1 MAFGRKIAMHIAKLW
16 SNRPSSHTRALL
28 RTASAPHAA
37 TQATQV
43 TQTTQAVMSSFSEL
57 GLVAQLVAA
66 VEAKGYTKPSPI
78 QARAIPAVLDR
89 RDVLGGAQTGTG
101 KTAAFSLP
109 LLQILS
115 SVPGRH
121 KRPRALVLAP
131 TRELAAQVHQSIVD
145 YGQHMNIRSVVIFGG
160 VGFQPQ
166 IDAVRRG
173 LDVVVATPG
182 RLLDLCQRGE
192 IQLSSVE
199 ILVLDEADRMLDMGF
214 IHDIKKVLKLV
225 PAKRQNLFF
234 SATYTTDVK
243 KLADSMLHNAV
254 EVEVAARNATADRVD
269 QEAYVVTDKG
279 KPAFLAHLISQ
290 GDWTQ
295 TLVFTRTKHGAN
307 KLAAYLEKQGI
318 SAMAIHGNKSQTAR
332 ERALAAFK
340 SNGIRVLVATDIAAR
355 GLDIAD
361 LPHVV
366 NYELPNIPEDYVHR
380 IGRTG
385 RAGKAG
391 NAVSLVCDVEEG
403 YLWDIEKTMKKNIP
417 LFKIDELG
425 EKVAMPRPTTRS
437 KLSRPAPGQNRGGR
451 ARQGGDRS
459 PSSGRERSQSVN
471 GGDGARRGR
480 GGGRGGGARGG
491 RGGGRSNGSGG
502 GRSNGS
508 GGGGG
513 GSGRGG
519 GGRGGGG
526 GGRARGGSSSRAPA
540 RSRAP
545 IR

>member
-1 MAFGRKIAMHIAKLW
+1 MHIAKLW
-16 SNRPSSHTRALL
+16 SNRPSSHTRALIK
-28 RTASAPHAA
+28 TASAPQAS
-37 TQATQV
+37 TQSTQS
-43 TQTTQAVMSSFSEL
+43 VMSSFSEL

-115 SVPGRH
+115 SAPGRS
-121 KRPRALVLAP
+121 KRPRALVLTP
-131 TRELAAQVHQSIVD
+131 TRELAAQVHQSIID

-166 IDAVRRG
+166 IDKVRRG

-234 SATYTTDVK
+234 SATYTADVK

-279 KPAFLAHLISQ
+279 KPPFLAQLIVQ

-340 SNGIRVLVATDIAAR
+340 SNDIRVLVATDIAAR

-425 EKVAMPRPTTRS
+425 EKVAMPRPATRS

-451 ARQGGDRS
+451 GRQGDD
-459 PSSGRERSQSVN
+459 RSQSAGRDRSQSARGE
-471 GGDGARRGR
+471 GGGRRGG
-480 GGGRGGGARGG
+480 GGGRGR
-491 RGGGRSNGSGG
+491 GGRSNGTDGRSNGTG
-502 GRSNGS
+502 GRSNGT
-508 GGGGG
+508 
-513 GSGRGG
+513 
-519 GGRGGGG
+519 GGRGRSRGG
-526 GGRARGGSSSRAPA
+526 ARGGSSSGAPA
-540 RSRAP
+540 RSRGP
-545 IR
+545 VR

>member
-1 MAFGRKIAMHIAKLW
+1 M
-16 SNRPSSHTRALL
+16 
-28 RTASAPHAA
+28 
-37 TQATQV
+37 
-43 TQTTQAVMSSFSEL
+43 SFSEL
-57 GLVAQLVAA
+57 GLIPELVAA
-66 VEAKGYTKPSPI
+66 VEAKGYTIPSPI

-109 LLQILS
+109 MLQILS
-115 SVPGRH
+115 GAEFNGQN

-145 YGQHMNIRSVVIFGG
+145 YGQHVNIRSFVIFGG

-166 IDAVRRG
+166 INALRRG
-173 LDVVVATPG
+173 LDIIVATPG
-182 RLLDLCQRGE
+182 RLLDLCQRGDV
-192 IQLSSVE
+192 QLSNIE

-214 IHDIKKVLKLV
+214 INDIKKILQLM

-234 SATYTTDVK
+234 SATYTKEVK

-269 QEAYVVTDKG
+269 QEAYVVAQNA
-279 KPAFLAHLISQ
+279 KPQFLAELIEQ

-295 TLVFTRTKHGAN
+295 VLVFSRTKHGAN
-307 KLAAYLEKQGI
+307 KLAKYLDQQGI
-318 SAMAIHGNKSQTAR
+318 GAMAIHGNKSQSAR
-332 ERALAAFK
+332 ERALSMFK
-340 SNGIRVLVATDIAAR
+340 SNKIRAMVATDIAAR

-391 NAVSLVCDVEEG
+391 NAVSLVSDVEEG

-417 LFKIDELG
+417 LFRIDGRG
-425 EKVAMPRPTTRS
+425 EKIAVPRPATRS
-437 KLSRPAPGQNRGGR
+437 KKSRPAPGQ
-451 ARQGGDRS
+451 
-459 PSSGRERSQSVN
+459 QS
-471 GGDGARRGR
+471 R
-480 GGGRGGGARGG
+480 
-491 RGGGRSNGSGG
+491 
-502 GRSNGS
+502 
-508 GGGGG
+508 G
-513 GSGRGG
+513 GSGRG
-519 GGRGGGG
+519 RQGGG
-526 GGRARGGSSSRAPA
+526 GGRSQGRGRASGGRPQGRGRPKGGRSGSQGSSSVSSTGAAPS
-540 RSRAP
+540 RSRG
-545 IR
+545 RNQ